1 VKLAFALSH
10 RAGLN
15 ANGVPSFSPGLPAS
29 ATLGTP
35 PARLQTRVARATGP
49 YRPATRRTERV
60 RRSVCLRRP
69 FPIVRPAPLS
79 RAGSPAGRASDPC
92 HPCRVHAFAIRALER
107 IFHSEV
113 GQNHAYPCSAGFP
126 ACCWQAELR
135 LAGFQ
140 TCVPRLFNHTF
151 ERVCAPLFIGFFA
164 TLSQMGYEISGLER
178 PWPSSTCFPYP
189 LPPGQTPITKN
200 SKKYYIA
207 PQEVAKNALAANNPF
222 FRNPARLRLQ

>member
-15 ANGVPSFSPGLPAS
+15 ANGVPSFSPGLRPS

-35 PARLQTRVARATGP
+35 PERLLTKVARATGP

-69 FPIVRPAPLS
+69 FPTVRPAPLS

-92 HPCRVHAFAIRALER
+92 HPCRVHAFAIRALD
-107 IFHSEV
+107 
-113 GQNHAYPCSAGFP
+113 
-126 ACCWQAELR
+126 
-135 LAGFQ
+135 
-140 TCVPRLFNHTF
+140 
-151 ERVCAPLFIGFFA
+151 
-164 TLSQMGYEISGLER
+164 R